1 MRCTLSGRRCVF
13 CKGNKMK
20 FPHVLHLAHSLP
32 ETSRAHCIALSP
44 WIVLWGSTYR
54 KVLGQENSDEVAWQ
68 GPCRSVL
75 LSVVRAVL
83 SRALHV
89 NSLLNRLHKCSI
101 FRTRI
106 TSQMLH
112 SRWRMFLRVSLH
124 ELWVTTSH
132 KDVCLIGGNIWI
144 QDESYFCIKWTVH
157 KIHRSTQKV
166 LVSSLFII

>member
-13 CKGNKMK
+13 CKGNKMN

-54 KVLGQENSDEVAWQ
+54 KVLVQENSNELAWQ

-75 LSVVRAVL
+75 LSVVREVL
-83 SRALHV
+83 SWALYV
-89 NSLLNRLHKCSI
+89 NSLLNRLHRCSV
-101 FRTRI
+101 FRTWI
-106 TSQMLH
+106 TSRMLN
-112 SRWRMFLRVSLH
+112 SRWRTSLRISLH

-132 KDVCLIGGNIWI
+132 RDTCLIGENICI
-144 QDESYFCIKWTVH
+144 QDAWATFA
-157 KIHRSTQKV
+157 
-166 LVSSLFII
+166 